1 MLKNKGGY
9 LRIDT
14 RMNEVIYSFLFYMIV
29 CKISNIMCMHAL
41 KKEKLFEVLITN

>member
-14 RMNEVIYSFLFYMIV
+14 RINEVIYTFLFYMTI
-29 CKISNIMCMHAL
+29 CKISNIMCMRAL
-41 KKEKLFEVLITN
+41 KKEKLFEVLIAN